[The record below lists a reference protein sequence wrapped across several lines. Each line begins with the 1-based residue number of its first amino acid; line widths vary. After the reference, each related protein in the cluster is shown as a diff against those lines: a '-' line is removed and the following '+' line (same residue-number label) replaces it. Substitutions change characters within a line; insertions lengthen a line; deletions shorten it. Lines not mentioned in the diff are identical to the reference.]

1 MLFRSMNERHAK
13 ILELLSRYHKME
25 VSRLSTLLNVSQV
38 TIRKDLIALEQS
50 GMLVR
55 EHGYATLNNS
65 DDINKRLAFH
75 FEQKMQI
82 VKRAA
87 QLVEDGETI
96 FIESGS
102 CCALLAVEIAQTKK
116 DVTIVTNSAFIADY
130 VRKIENVQIV
140 LLGGNYQKES
150 QVMVGPMTAQ
160 CAQAYFADKLFIGTD
175 GFSIRTGFT
184 GNDYMRSVAVQD
196 MAKQVEK
203 VIVVTDS
210 SKFYQKGN
218 VSLIATNRI
227 HMLITNPDIP
237 LEQEQYLLEQ
247 KVEIIKA

>member
-1 MLFRSMNERHAK
+1 MHICCLRW
-13 ILELLSRYHKME
+13 ELPQLKQLDSGE

-175 GFSIRTGFT
+175 GFSSGCSSTNWFLQKLSFLLHVTSCVIRIL
-184 GNDYMRSVAVQD
+184 RS
-196 MAKQVEK
+196 
-203 VIVVTDS
+203 S
-210 SKFYQKGN
+210 RS
-218 VSLIATNRI
+218 
-227 HMLITNPDIP
+227 
-237 LEQEQYLLEQ
+237 
-247 KVEIIKA
+247 

>member
-1 MLFRSMNERHAK
+1 MNERHAK

-116 DVTIVTNSAFIADY
+116 GVTIVTNSAFIADY

>member
-1 MLFRSMNERHAK
+1 MNERHAK

-87 QLVEDGETI
+87 QLVENGETI

-102 CCALLAVEIAQTKK
+102 CCALLAVEIARTKK

-160 CAQAYFADKLFIGTD
+160 CAKAYFADKLFIGTD

-218 VSLIATNRI
+218 VSLIDTNRI
-227 HMLITNPDIP
+227 HTLITNSDIP
-237 LEQEQYLLEQ
+237 AEQEQYLLEQ

>member
-1 MLFRSMNERHAK
+1 
-13 ILELLSRYHKME
+13 
-25 VSRLSTLLNVSQV
+25 
-38 TIRKDLIALEQS
+38 
-50 GMLVR
+50 
-55 EHGYATLNNS
+55 
-65 DDINKRLAFH
+65 
-75 FEQKMQI
+75 
-82 VKRAA
+82 
-87 QLVEDGETI
+87 
-96 FIESGS
+96 
-102 CCALLAVEIAQTKK
+102 
-116 DVTIVTNSAFIADY
+116 
-130 VRKIENVQIV
+130 
-140 LLGGNYQKES
+140 
-150 QVMVGPMTAQ
+150 MVGPMTAQ

>member
-1 MLFRSMNERHAK
+1 MNERHAK

-247 KVEIIKA
+247 KVEIIRSCNE

>member
-1 MLFRSMNERHAK
+1 MNERHAK

-196 MAKQVEK
+196 MAEQVEK

>member
-1 MLFRSMNERHAK
+1 
-13 ILELLSRYHKME
+13 ME

-175 GFSIRTGFT
+175 S
-184 GNDYMRSVAVQD
+184 
-196 MAKQVEK
+196 
-203 VIVVTDS
+203 
-210 SKFYQKGN
+210 
-218 VSLIATNRI
+218 
-227 HMLITNPDIP
+227 
-237 LEQEQYLLEQ
+237 
-247 KVEIIKA
+247 

>member
-1 MLFRSMNERHAK
+1 MNERHAK

-50 GMLVR
+50 GMLIR

>member
-1 MLFRSMNERHAK
+1 MNERHAK

-196 MAKQVEK
+196 MAEQVEK

-218 VSLIATNRI
+218 VSLIATNRL
-227 HMLITNPDIP
+227 HMLITNSDIP
-237 LEQEQYLLEQ
+237 AEQEQYLLEQ

>member
-1 MLFRSMNERHAK
+1 MNERHAK

-65 DDINKRLAFH
+65 DDINKRLAFY

>member
-1 MLFRSMNERHAK
+1 MNERHAK

-184 GNDYMRSVAVQD
+184 GNDYMRSVAVKD

>member
-1 MLFRSMNERHAK
+1 MNERHAK

-247 KVEIIKA
+247 KVEIIKV

>member
-1 MLFRSMNERHAK
+1 MNERHAK

-38 TIRKDLIALEQS
+38 TIRKDLIALE
-50 GMLVR
+50 
-55 EHGYATLNNS
+55 HS

-247 KVEIIKA
+247 KVEMLRKNNLSLFL

>member
-1 MLFRSMNERHAK
+1 MNERHAK
-13 ILELLSRYHKME
+13 ILELLSGYHKME

-196 MAKQVEK
+196 MAEQVEK

-227 HMLITNPDIP
+227 HMLITNSDIP
-237 LEQEQYLLEQ
+237 AEQEQYLLEQ

>member
-1 MLFRSMNERHAK
+1 MNERHAK

>member
-1 MLFRSMNERHAK
+1 MNERHAK

-82 VKRAA
+82 VKIAA

>member
-1 MLFRSMNERHAK
+1 MNERHAK

-227 HMLITNPDIP
+227 HMLITNSDIP
-237 LEQEQYLLEQ
+237 LEQEQFLLEQ
-247 KVEIIKA
+247 NVEIIKA

>member
-1 MLFRSMNERHAK
+1 MNERHAK

-87 QLVEDGETI
+87 QMVEDGETI

>member
-1 MLFRSMNERHAK
+1 MNERHAK

-196 MAKQVEK
+196 MAEQVEK

-218 VSLIATNRI
+218 VSLIATNQI
-227 HMLITNPDIP
+227 HMLITNSDIP
-237 LEQEQYLLEQ
+237 LEQEQFLLEQ

>member
-1 MLFRSMNERHAK
+1 MNERHAK

-203 VIVVTDS
+203 SHSGDRFLQVLSERQCIFDR
-210 SKFYQKGN
+210 
-218 VSLIATNRI
+218 TNRI
-227 HMLITNPDIP
+227 HMLITNSDIP

>member
-1 MLFRSMNERHAK
+1 MNDRHAK

-25 VSRLSTLLNVSQV
+25 VTRLSELLNVSQV

-50 GMLVR
+50 GMLIR

-65 DDINKRLAFH
+65 DDINKRLAYH

-82 VKRAA
+82 VKKAA

-102 CCALLAVEIAQTKK
+102 CCALLTVEIAQTKK

-130 VRKIENVQIV
+130 VRKIENVEIV

-218 VSLIATNRI
+218 VSLIDTSRI
-227 HMLITNPDIP
+227 HTLITNKDIP
-237 LEQEQYLLEQ
+237 LEQEQYLLTQ
-247 KVEIIKA
+247 NVKIIKA

>member
-1 MLFRSMNERHAK
+1 MNERHAK

-82 VKRAA
+82 VK
-87 QLVEDGETI
+87 
-96 FIESGS
+96 
-102 CCALLAVEIAQTKK
+102 
-116 DVTIVTNSAFIADY
+116 
-130 VRKIENVQIV
+130 
-140 LLGGNYQKES
+140 
-150 QVMVGPMTAQ
+150 
-160 CAQAYFADKLFIGTD
+160 
-175 GFSIRTGFT
+175 
-184 GNDYMRSVAVQD
+184 D

>member
-1 MLFRSMNERHAK
+1 MNERHAK

-218 VSLIATNRI
+218 VSLIDTNRI
-227 HMLITNPDIP
+227 HTLITNSDIP
-237 LEQEQYLLEQ
+237 AEQEQYLLEQ

>member
-1 MLFRSMNERHAK
+1 MNERHAK

-218 VSLIATNRI
+218 VSLIDTNRI
-227 HMLITNPDIP
+227 HTLVTNSDIP
-237 LEQEQYLLEQ
+237 AEQEQYLLEQ

>member
-1 MLFRSMNERHAK
+1 MNDRHAK

-25 VSRLSTLLNVSQV
+25 VTRLSELLNVSQV
-38 TIRKDLIALEQS
+38 TIRKDLIVLEQS
-50 GMLVR
+50 GMLIR

-65 DDINKRLAFH
+65 DDINKRLAYH

-82 VKRAA
+82 VKKAA

-130 VRKIENVQIV
+130 VRKIENVEIV

-218 VSLIATNRI
+218 VSLIDTSRI
-227 HMLITNPDIP
+227 HTLITNKDIP
-237 LEQEQYLLEQ
+237 LEQEQYLLTQ
-247 KVEIIKA
+247 NVKIIKA

>member
-1 MLFRSMNERHAK
+1 
-13 ILELLSRYHKME
+13 ME

-65 DDINKRLAFH
+65 DDINKLLAFH

-82 VKRAA
+82 VKWAA

-96 FIESGS
+96 FIESWY
-102 CCALLAVEIAQTKK
+102 CCALLAVESAQTKT

-227 HMLITNPDIP
+227 HMLITNSDIP
-237 LEQEQYLLEQ
+237 AEQEQYLLEQ

>member
-1 MLFRSMNERHAK
+1 MNERHAK

-218 VSLIATNRI
+218 VSLIAANRI
-227 HMLITNPDIP
+227 HMLITNSDIP
-237 LEQEQYLLEQ
+237 AEQEQYLLEQ

>member
-1 MLFRSMNERHAK
+1 
-13 ILELLSRYHKME
+13 ME

-196 MAKQVEK
+196 MAEQVEK

-227 HMLITNPDIP
+227 HMLITNSDIP
-237 LEQEQYLLEQ
+237 AEQEQYLLEQ

>member
-1 MLFRSMNERHAK
+1 MNDRHAK

-25 VSRLSTLLNVSQV
+25 VTRLSELLNVSQV

-50 GMLVR
+50 GMLIR

-65 DDINKRLAFH
+65 DDINKRLAYH

-82 VKRAA
+82 VKKAA

-130 VRKIENVQIV
+130 VRKIENVEIV

-218 VSLIATNRI
+218 VSLIDTSRI
-227 HMLITNPDIP
+227 HTLITNKDIP
-237 LEQEQYLLEQ
+237 LEQEQYLLTQ
-247 KVEIIKA
+247 NVKIIKA

>member
-1 MLFRSMNERHAK
+1 MNERHAK

-65 DDINKRLAFH
+65 DDINTRLAFH

-227 HMLITNPDIP
+227 HMLITNSDIP
-237 LEQEQYLLEQ
+237 AEQEQYLLEQ

>member
-1 MLFRSMNERHAK
+1 
-13 ILELLSRYHKME
+13 
-25 VSRLSTLLNVSQV
+25 
-38 TIRKDLIALEQS
+38 
-50 GMLVR
+50 
-55 EHGYATLNNS
+55 
-65 DDINKRLAFH
+65 
-75 FEQKMQI
+75 MQI

-196 MAKQVEK
+196 MAEQVEK

-227 HMLITNPDIP
+227 HMLITNSDIP
-237 LEQEQYLLEQ
+237 AEQEQYLLEQ

>member
-1 MLFRSMNERHAK
+1 MNERHAK

-196 MAKQVEK
+196 MAKSHSGDRFLQVLSERQCIFDRHQSNSYVDHQFRYSGGAGTIFIGTK
-203 VIVVTDS
+203 S
-210 SKFYQKGN
+210 RNYKG
-218 VSLIATNRI
+218 
-227 HMLITNPDIP
+227 
-237 LEQEQYLLEQ
+237 LENA
-247 KVEIIKA
+247 V

>member
-1 MLFRSMNERHAK
+1 MNERHAK

-150 QVMVGPMTAQ
+150 QVMVGPMTEQ

-196 MAKQVEK
+196 MAEQVEK

>member
-1 MLFRSMNERHAK
+1 MNERHAK

-140 LLGGNYQKES
+140 LLGGNYHKES